1 MGQDVSLEI
10 TAGEEGGGADIAGE
24 LLVLLSTDGM
34 FELSVYPQV
43 VLLGAAEAAVLA
55 DPGPLPAVCPQVDQE
70 AALLAEHLLTH
81 LTRVALGVTQ
91 VLVLVSQ
98 LVGGELLIT
107 ELAGEPL
114 LLLPGVVAQL
124 VVLAAAEC
132 LERFLVITARKSAVV
147 LLLPQFVV
155 LKLEHWPSLAFRP
168 SPLFFTTGCCI
179 RNTLTCLN
187 MRIRRLFI
195 NKICLTRRRRV
206 FLIIDGID
214 LNTIKCLFIFFNVT
228 FDTVLGPHHE
238 LLLLDVEQV
247 ADVGDAGDVRPGEAG
262 DGPVIGEVKHP
273 VHLLRGEVGYQDTEV
288 LLVLHVGHDG
298 VEEGAEPGQDDPVS
312 LPLSMITDQESHIR
326 RTGGV
331 TRHCLLLSLES
342 DQL

>member
-1 MGQDVSLEI
+1 MSLEV
-10 TAGEEGGGADIAGE
+10 TAGEEGGGADITGE
-24 LLVLLSTDGM
+24 LLVLLSTGGM
-34 FELSVYPQV
+34 FELSVYPQI
-43 VLLGAAEAAVLA
+43 VLLSAAEAAVLA
-55 DPGPLPAVCPQVDQE
+55 DPGPLPAVGPQVDQE
-70 AALLAEHLLTH
+70 TALLAEHLLTH

-107 ELAGEPL
+107 ELTGEPL
-114 LLLPGVVAQL
+114 LLLPGVVPQL

-132 LERFLVITARKSAVV
+132 LERFLVITAWKCAVV

-155 LKLEHWPSLAFRP
+155 LKLEHWPSLASSP
-168 SPLFFTTGCCI
+168 SPLFLTAI
-179 RNTLTCLN
+179 LIPLTCLN
-187 MRIRRLFI
+187 MRISRLFI

-206 FLIIDGID
+206 FLIIDCID
-214 LNTIKCLFIFFNVT
+214 LNTVKCLFIFCNVT

-262 DGPVIGEVKHP
+262 DGSVVGEVQHP
-273 VHLLRGEVGYQDTEV
+273 VHLLRGEVGDLDTEV
-288 LLVLHVGHDG
+288 LLILHLGHDG
-298 VEEGAEPGQDDPVS
+298 MEEGAEPGQDDPVS

-326 RTGGV
+326 RNGGV